1 MVSPAEAVFLSESN
15 RIEEYQTLPVRVQ
28 GYAEPA
34 LYLQRCER
42 RNDDDAQQKF
52 SLKFALNS
60 WRTELASGWL
70 ASRLGM
76 KPRCLIQGSAS
87 AGNVD
92 SLIRF
97 LHDQGIPAP
106 EIHVIDLIDLK
117 GLGYADPR
125 AQYHRADAADL
136 SDLFVDGSLD
146 LLLQDHLLNCA
157 PVCHYDSILAEVR
170 RILDP
175 AGLAFL
181 HYTDPSRFPSARG
194 NSIEHLISSEGPKY
208 RLDMTDSMLQ
218 ACFSMSPAER
228 LIETADGFII
238 VTLPFGNL
246 EHFIPFDSFAARLT
260 RAGLKLESRRIVNI
274 IDGEGL
280 DCRRNLC
287 LAMPCR
293 Q

>member
-1 MVSPAEAVFLSESN
+1 MSKINSE
-15 RIEEYQTLPVRVQ
+15 ECQPLLVRTQ

-34 LYLQRCER
+34 LYLQRCRR
-42 RNDDDAQQKF
+42 RNDDDAQRKF
-52 SLKFALNS
+52 SLKFALDF
-60 WRTELASGWL
+60 WRAELASGWL

-76 KPRCLIQGSAS
+76 NPRCLIQGSAS
-87 AGNVD
+87 VDNVD

-106 EIHVIDLIDLK
+106 EIHVIDLIDLT

-125 AQYHRADAADL
+125 AQYHRANATDL
-136 SDLFVDGSLD
+136 SDLFVDGSID

-157 PVCHYDSILAEVR
+157 PVCHYDSILAEVER
-170 RILDP
+170 VLNP
-175 AGLAFL
+175 AGLALL

-194 NSIEHLISSEGPKY
+194 NFMEYLISSDGTDY
-208 RLDMTDSMLQ
+208 RLDMTDSVRQ

-228 LIETADGFII
+228 LIETAEGFII

-260 RAGLKLESRRIVNI
+260 QAGLKLESHLTVNI

-280 DCRRNLC
+280 DCHRNLC
-287 LAMPCR
+287 LAIPCR